1 MESVSSGETGA
12 GDEDQL
18 RGVIAE
24 ASAELAAMG
33 LDPAVCSLCSSTYL
47 PQNIFD
53 HDEFDKHVE
62 AHETAI
68 TNGEQEK
75 SKYFQLLEDATRG
88 LKELRGTNPL
98 LLRGEKDRM
107 ERHFLAEQKT
117 AKDKLKEI
125 KRQLLG
131 ARIGLNTFYETR
143 ASLDADEYHRVLGDV
158 LDRKIQAHKALR
170 AISRR

>member
-1 MESVSSGETGA
+1 VSSGETGA

-33 LDPAVCSLCSSTYL
+33 LDPAVCTLCSSRYL
-47 PQNIFD
+47 PQNVLD
-53 HDEFDKHVE
+53 HDEFDKRVE
-62 AHETAI
+62 TLEAAI
-68 TNGEQEK
+68 TNGEKEK
-75 SKYFQLLEDATRG
+75 SKYGKLLKDATSA
-88 LKELRGTNPL
+88 LKELRGTSPL

-107 ERHFLAEQKT
+107 ERHFLEQQRT

-131 ARIGLNTFYETR
+131 TKIGLNTFYETR
-143 ASLDADEYHRVLGDV
+143 ASMDADEYHRVLGDV
-158 LDRKIQAHKALR
+158 LDRKTQAHKALR
-170 AISRR
+170 AISISRR